1 MSMKNLFQRLPGAGL
16 VLVTALLMIAPAAHA
31 MKMKSQNLAQ
41 LIADAESIVFGT
53 VKSVTDGF
61 DTQGV
66 PYTEVTIAVGS
77 AAKGALS
84 EGSDYTFRQFG
95 LLKPR
100 NMGNG
105 KIFLGMSPEG
115 FPRWREGET
124 VVAFMREPASIT
136 GLQTTAGMGQ
146 GKLVLRD
153 GELVNE
159 FANVGMFEGME
170 IEGSLLSD
178 EQRNMILNPGS
189 IDAAAFIDLVGR
201 AVREQWVEKGVMK

>member
-16 VLVTALLMIAPAAHA
+16 GLVTALLIIAPAAHA

-41 LIADAESIVFGT
+41 LIADSESIVFGT

-146 GKLVLRD
+146 GKLGLRD